1 MAHSGQIRRQ
11 NMARVDIHAHI
22 LPGLDDGP
30 VTVEESLAMARM
42 AARDGT
48 DTIVATP
55 HYRDMELERQSPRM
69 VRDLADTLNAA
80 LRSDSA
86 KRNAPSVRI
95 FTGMTNRLDTL
106 LPDLVDAESAITL
119 NRTRFLLVE
128 PPFNRAP
135 AYIEDVIGRLL
146 TQRLVP
152 VLAHPERNI
161 EFQRR
166 PKRLQG
172 LVDEGVVVQIAAGSL
187 TGQNGPGARR
197 AAEQFIRRGIAH
209 VVASEM
215 HAVGPPRP
223 PGLSDAFDIVAEL
236 IDEQGAIDLFETNPN
251 MILEGHS
258 PQREPTVSPR
268 VPRVWVRI
276 PSLKIS
282 NPVSD
287 RMRRRWR
294 RRIRRIRRRTNRA

>member
-1 MAHSGQIRRQ
+1 
-11 NMARVDIHAHI
+11 MARVDIHAHI

-30 VTVEESLAMARM
+30 VTVEDSLAMARM
-42 AARDGT
+42 AALDGT

-55 HYRDMELERQSPRM
+55 HYRDMSLEHQTPRM

-86 KRNAPSVRI
+86 QRDAPSVRI
-95 FTGMTNRLDTL
+95 FTGMTNRLDTS
-106 LPDLVDAESAITL
+106 LPDLVDTENAITL

-152 VLAHPERNI
+152 VMAHPERNV

-166 PKRLQG
+166 PKRLQS

-187 TGQNGPGARR
+187 TGLNGVAAKR

-215 HAVGPPRP
+215 HAVKPPRSP
-223 PGLSDAFDIVAEL
+223 ILGDAFDVVAEL
-236 IDEQGAIDLFETNPN
+236 IDERGAIDLIEVNPN

-258 PQREPTVSPR
+258 PQREGVRTPR
-268 VPRVWVRI
+268 TPKVWIRI
-276 PSLKIS
+276 PSIKIN
-282 NPVSD
+282 NPVPD
-287 RMRRRWR
+287 RMIRRWQR
-294 RRIRRIRRRTNRA
+294 RFRRIRRLTGRG

>member
-1 MAHSGQIRRQ
+1 
-11 NMARVDIHAHI
+11 MARVDIHAHI

-86 KRNAPSVRI
+86 QRNAPSVRI

-106 LPDLVDAESAITL
+106 LPDLVEAESAITL

-294 RRIRRIRRRTNRA
+294 LRIRRIRRRTNRA

>member
-1 MAHSGQIRRQ
+1 
-11 NMARVDIHAHI
+11 MARVDIHAHI

-55 HYRDMELERQSPRM
+55 HYRDMELERQSPWM

-86 KRNAPSVRI
+86 QRNAPSVRI
-95 FTGMTNRLDTL
+95 FTGMTNRLDTS
-106 LPDLVDAESAITL
+106 LPDLVDAERAITL
-119 NRTRFLLVE
+119 NRTSFLLVE

-135 AYIEDVIGRLL
+135 SYIEDVIGRLL

-152 VLAHPERNI
+152 ILAHPERNI

-172 LVDEGVVVQIAAGSL
+172 LVNDGVVVQIAAGSL
-187 TGQNGPGARR
+187 TGQNGAGAKR
-197 AAEQFIRRGIAH
+197 AAEQFVRRGIAH

-215 HAVGPPRP
+215 HAVQAPRSP
-223 PGLSDAFDIVAEL
+223 ELSDAFDVVAEL
-236 IDEQGAIDLFETNPN
+236 VDEQDAIDLFETNPD
-251 MILEGHS
+251 MLVQGRS

-268 VPRVWVRI
+268 LRRVWVRA
-276 PSLKIS
+276 PSIKIS
-282 NPVSD
+282 NPLSE
-287 RMRRRWR
+287 RLRRRWR
-294 RRIRRIRRRTNRA
+294 RRIRRLTNRARA

>member
-1 MAHSGQIRRQ
+1 MAVLQPNQFRNLAFVGHSG
-11 NMARVDIHAHI
+11 A
-22 LPGLDDGP
+22 GK
-30 VTVEESLAMARM
+30 TSLAEA
-42 AARDGT
+42 
-48 DTIVATP
+48 I
-55 HYRDMELERQSPRM
+55 LF
-69 VRDLADTLNAA
+69 
-80 LRSDSA
+80 
-86 KRNAPSVRI
+86 K
-95 FTGMTNRLDTL
+95 TGMTNRLDTL

-236 IDEQGAIDLFETNPN
+236 IDEQDAIDLFETNPN